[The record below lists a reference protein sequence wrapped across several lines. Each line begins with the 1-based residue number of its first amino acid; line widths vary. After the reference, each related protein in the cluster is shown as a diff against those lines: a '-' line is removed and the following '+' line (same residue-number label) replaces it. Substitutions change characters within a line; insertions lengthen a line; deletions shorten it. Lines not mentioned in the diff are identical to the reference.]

1 MIEDHP
7 VPVWSDWLMLTISL
21 LMLSF
26 FPALLAVNLGV
37 IVPLVLSCL
46 VVVAVIP
53 SAAWRGRLNVPVYAL
68 MLFVAAF
75 VAYGIG
81 KVAGAQS
88 VHGTTLGVV
97 VSFIFFLLVAT
108 SVGSFLGIFFYRQP
122 TEDSTAGPGEAPVS
136 SAVPALDEDR
146 Q

>member
-1 MIEDHP
+1 
-7 VPVWSDWLMLTISL
+7 MLTTSL
-21 LMLSF
+21 LAFLF

-37 IVPLVLSCL
+37 IVPLALSCL

-53 SAAWRGRLNVPVYAL
+53 SAAWRGKLNVPVYAL

-81 KVAGAQS
+81 RISGAQS

-97 VSFIFFLLVAT
+97 ISFIFFLLVAT
-108 SVGSFLGIFFYRQP
+108 SIGSFLGIFFYRQP
-122 TEDSTAGPGEAPVS
+122 TDDSTAGVSEARVS
-136 SAVPALDEDR
+136 SPVPVMDKDH

>member
-1 MIEDHP
+1 
-7 VPVWSDWLMLTISL
+7 MLRFSL
-21 LMLSF
+21 LLVFF

-37 IVPLVLSCL
+37 IIPLALSCL
-46 VVVAVIP
+46 VLVVVIP

-81 KVAGAQS
+81 KLAGAQS

-97 VSFIFFLLVAT
+97 ISFIFFLLVAT
-108 SVGSFLGIFFYRQP
+108 AVGSFLGIFFYRQP
-122 TEDSTAGPGEAPVS
+122 TDDSAAGAAETNVS
-136 SAVPALDEDR
+136 SAVPAMDEEH

>member
-1 MIEDHP
+1 
-7 VPVWSDWLMLTISL
+7 MLTTSSL
-21 LMLSF
+21 GLLLS
-26 FPALLAVNLGV
+26 PALLAINLGV
-37 IVPLVLSCL
+37 IVPLALSCL

-53 SAAWRGRLNVPVYAL
+53 SAAWRGKLNVPVYTL

-75 VAYGIG
+75 VAFGIG

-97 VSFIFFLLVAT
+97 ISFIFFLLVAT

-122 TEDSTAGPGEAPVS
+122 TDDSTAGTGETGVPS
-136 SAVPALDEDR
+136 PVPAMDKDR